1 MSDQEIADI
10 LQSEI
15 ALSGEHSGPKLDDPG
30 SSVPQAHYSQSGWDD
45 MAGMV
50 DVPAEAWNLAE
61 EFGFSTSLPPISENS
76 ASYIQPISTGNVASI
91 GPSIEYQEVRLA
103 ISTLQLRMD
112 RFETL
117 FENTRK
123 EYGATSR
130 MDSQG

>member
-1 MSDQEIADI
+1 
-10 LQSEI
+10 
-15 ALSGEHSGPKLDDPG
+15 
-30 SSVPQAHYSQSGWDD
+30 

-123 EYGATSR
+123 EKEEEDKRLCEEIEMYIEALKEWTSKIKRLAGVLYGKTTTTPKH
-130 MDSQG
+130 